1 MKKPIV
7 YDTLFKPEYKG
18 LVDGYHQIL
27 MGRTTYCVKD
37 NVISIID
44 RATGE
49 LKELVEADLP
59 KSKRWIRRNIDEVL
73 ALNLPKKEKLTARFL
88 RKANNSYV
96 VAVNGTEYVICIS
109 SDFTKN
115 FDEYVREANA
125 PIFSWLSV
133 QEIKNGMKQYA
144 PADVVNDPEFQKV
157 VKGVVNPQRRL
168 ARVTQHHSFN
178 RWHSK
183 QECREYRAKQHN
195 TDAFGRTFN

>member
-7 YDTLFKPEYKG
+7 YDTPFKPEYKG

-44 RATGE
+44 RATGD

-88 RKANNSYV
+88 RKTNNSYV

-144 PADVVNDPEFQKV
+144 PAEVVNDLEFQKV
-157 VKGVVNPQRRL
+157 VKGVVNPQRKL

>member
-7 YDTLFKPEYKG
+7 YDTPFKPEYKG

-27 MGRTTYCVKD
+27 MGRTTYYVKD

-73 ALNLPKKEKLTARFL
+73 ALNLPKKVKLTTRFL
-88 RKANNSYV
+88 RKVNNSYFID
-96 VAVNGTEYVICIS
+96 VNGTEYVICIS

-144 PADVVNDPEFQKV
+144 PTNVVSDPEFQKV
-157 VKGVVNPQRRL
+157 VKGVVNPQRKL